1 MTTRNFRVKNGLSVG
16 DIEISASAGTI
27 TGLSTAAPSADGDT
41 ANKKY
46 VDDQINAIST
56 TSITT
61 DSNATNATVSG
72 TGASGTL
79 TITANSNTEVTV
91 TDSGMQL
98 GGSGARVNTI
108 ADEDNMSSDSATA
121 LATQQS
127 IKAYVDA
134 EDANIAGDTLTFTNK
149 TFDANG
155 TGNSLSNV
163 EVADFAGSAIINV
176 SETLAS
182 NDSDTAL
189 VTAGAII
196 DYVDAQDAN
205 IASDTLTF
213 TNKTFD
219 ANGTGNSITNI
230 DSGNFLSGFFK
241 DEDDLSS
248 DSATSVA
255 SQQSIKAYI
264 DNGLSS
270 LSSTTLTAGN
280 TTAVVSDTGSDGAFT
295 VTADG
300 NTELVVNDTSAT
312 FSGNVVVSGNLTVN
326 GTTTTVATTNTTV
339 SDSLIEYGNGTTGT
353 PSNDAGIVIERGDS
367 ANAFI
372 GFDESEDKFRV
383 GTGTFTGASTGN
395 LTITT
400 GTLIANIEGDVTGDV
415 TGTADVAT
423 AVTVA
428 DESSDTSCNVLFT
441 TAASGNLGPKS
452 GTNLTFNSSNG
463 TLSATTF
470 SGSGASLTSLNGSNI
485 SSGTIAAARVA
496 TLNQDTSGTAAIATS
511 VTVTANNTANET
523 VYLTFVDGATGTQ
536 GIETDTGLS
545 YNPSTNVLTTTATEA
560 QYADVAE
567 RFEADAPMEI
577 GSVVEV
583 GGSAEITE
591 ATSEMSQDVFGV
603 ISDKPAYRMNAG
615 AGDNTTHPFVAMT
628 GRTPVRVIGA
638 VTKGQRL
645 VTSSTKG
652 CARAV
657 AQGESISPF
666 NVIGRALESNTETGI
681 KLVNCAVRTNN

>member
-1 MTTRNFRVKNGLSVG
+1 MTTRNFRVNNGLSVG
-16 DIEISASAGTI
+16 DIVISAANGTI
-27 TGLSTAAPSADGDT
+27 TGMSTAAPSADGDS

-98 GGSGARVNTI
+98 GGSGARVNSI
-108 ADEDNMSSDSATA
+108 LDEDAMGSNSATA

-127 IKAYVDA
+127 IKAYVDT
-134 EDANIAGDTLTFTNK
+134 EIGNISTA
-149 TFDANG
+149 AISA
-155 TGNSLSNV
+155 GNS
-163 EVADFAGSAIINV
+163 SATI
-176 SETLAS
+176 
-182 NDSDTAL
+182 
-189 VTAGAII
+189 
-196 DYVDAQDAN
+196 
-205 IASDTLTF
+205 
-213 TNKTFD
+213 
-219 ANGTGNSITNI
+219 
-230 DSGNFLSGFFK
+230 
-241 DEDDLSS
+241 S
-248 DSATSVA
+248 DS
-255 SQQSIKAYI
+255 
-264 DNGLSS
+264 
-270 LSSTTLTAGN
+270 
-280 TTAVVSDTGSDGAFT
+280 GSDGALT
-295 VTADG
+295 VVADG
-300 NTELVVNDTSAT
+300 NTELVINDTSAT

-326 GTTTTVATTNTTV
+326 GTTTTVATTNTTNT
-339 SDSLIEYGNGTTGT
+339 DNIYELATGTTGT
-353 PSNDAGIVIERGDS
+353 PANDAGLIIERGDS

-372 GFDESEDKFRV
+372 GFDESEDKFIV
-383 GTGTFTGASTGN
+383 GTTSSTGSATGN
-395 LTITT
+395 LTITS
-400 GTLIANIEGDVTGDV
+400 GTLVAATFEGNLTGNVTGNTSGSSGSC
-415 TGTADVAT
+415 TGNSAT
-423 AVTVA
+423 ATEA
-428 DESSDTSCNVLFT
+428 
-441 TAASGNLGPKS
+441 
-452 GTNLTFNSSNG
+452 TN
-463 TLSATTF
+463 
-470 SGSGASLTSLNGSNI
+470 
-485 SSGTIAAARVA
+485 
-496 TLNQDTSGTAAIATS
+496 

-545 YNPSTNVLTTTATEA
+545 YNPSTNVLSTTASSA

-583 GGSAEITE
+583 GGTAEITE
-591 ATSEMSQDVFGV
+591 ATTDLSSDVFGV
-603 ISDKPAYRMNAG
+603 ISDKPAYMMNAA

-628 GRTPVRVIGA
+628 GRTPVRVIGE

-666 NVIGRALESNTETGI
+666 NVIGRALETNTDAGI

>member
-1 MTTRNFRVKNGLSVG
+1 MTTRNFRVNNGLSVG
-16 DIEISASAGTI
+16 DITI
-27 TGLSTAAPSADGDT
+27 DATANTIVGLATAAPSADGDVS
-41 ANKKY
+41 NKKY
-46 VDDQINAIST
+46 VDDQDALI
-56 TSITT
+56 
-61 DSNATNATVSG
+61 
-72 TGASGTL
+72 AS
-79 TITANSNTEVTV
+79 
-91 TDSGMQL
+91 
-98 GGSGARVNTI
+98 
-108 ADEDNMSSDSATA
+108 
-121 LATQQS
+121 
-127 IKAYVDA
+127 
-134 EDANIAGDTLTFTNK
+134 DTLTFTNK
-149 TFDANG
+149 TIDANG
-155 TGNSLSNV
+155 TGNSITNL

-205 IASDTLTF
+205 IASDTLTL

-219 ANGTGNSITNI
+219 ANGTGNSISNI
-230 DSGNFLSGFFK
+230 DFADFTSGVVA
-241 DEDDLSS
+241 DEDNMVSN
-248 DSATSVA
+248 SATKLA
-255 SQQSIKAYI
+255 TQQSIKAYVDTEI
-264 DNGLSS
+264 GNI
-270 LSSTTLTAGN
+270 SSTTLTAGN

-312 FSGNVVVSGNLTVN
+312 FSGNVIVTGDFTVN
-326 GTTTTVATTNTTV
+326 GTTTTVATTNTTNT
-339 SDSLIEYGNGTTGT
+339 DNIYELATGTTGT
-353 PSNDAGIVIERGDS
+353 PANDAGIVIERGDS
-367 ANAFI
+367 NNAFI
-372 GFDESEDKFRV
+372 GFDESEDKFKV
-383 GTGTFTGASTGN
+383 GTGTFTGASTGD

-400 GTLIANIEGDVTGDV
+400 GTLIANIEGDVTGNAD
-415 TGTADVAT
+415 TATEAT
-423 AVTVA
+423 
-428 DESSDTSCNVLFT
+428 N
-441 TAASGNLGPKS
+441 
-452 GTNLTFNSSNG
+452 
-463 TLSATTF
+463 
-470 SGSGASLTSLNGSNI
+470 
-485 SSGTIAAARVA
+485 
-496 TLNQDTSGTAAIATS
+496 

-545 YNPSTNVLTTTATEA
+545 YNPSTNVLSTTASAA

-591 ATSEMSQDVFGV
+591 ATSDLSEDVFGV
-603 ISDKPAYRMNAG
+603 ISDKPAYMMNAG

-628 GRTPVRVIGA
+628 GRTPVRVIGE

-666 NVIGRALESNTETGI
+666 NVIGRALESNTEAGI